1 MTLEPSTDQL
11 QSLSLHED
19 RKWERKSS
27 CMDASLHGD
36 TATSQHV
43 EAEIWQD
50 LKRCLSLIYLVFFCW
65 ICQLLTPPR
74 EEEKVCHVWRVQS
87 VLLWQS
93 GADGGRAVTATLST
107 QGRNRRTWIS
117 PQRSALQML
126 QVWKLGRWL
135 FRVLCQIAAAS
146 DWCKMWSLPSR

>member
-50 LKRCLSLIYLVFFCW
+50 LKRCLSLIYLGFFCW
-65 ICQLLTPPR
+65 ICQLLTPPVKR
-74 EEEKVCHVWRVQS
+74 K
-87 VLLWQS
+87 
-93 GADGGRAVTATLST
+93 
-107 QGRNRRTWIS
+107 
-117 PQRSALQML
+117 RSAMCDVYRVSSSGRVEQMEAEL
-126 QVWKLGRWL
+126 SQQLSALRAEIEEHGSPHREV
-135 FRVLCQIAAAS
+135 
-146 DWCKMWSLPSR
+146 PSRCYRCGSSADDYFVSCVR

>member
-50 LKRCLSLIYLVFFCW
+50 LKRCLSLIYLGFFCW

-74 EEEKVCHVWRVQS
+74 EEEKVCHV
-87 VLLWQS
+87 
-93 GADGGRAVTATLST
+93 
-107 QGRNRRTWIS
+107 
-117 PQRSALQML
+117 
-126 QVWKLGRWL
+126 
-135 FRVLCQIAAAS
+135 
-146 DWCKMWSLPSR
+146 